1 MRPRAHAVRGR
12 RHSLR
17 APASPLPLR
26 GARPSAGGKHCS
38 LGLLLRA
45 QPRPAA
51 PAWPWSRGEA
61 QPHRLN
67 RNLHFNKMP
76 RVFLLHVK
84 FEPQNEVIFVET
96 VSKLS
101 IIFKVN
107 AVCFLIIQYLFKLT
121 ESGAMLVRTHTPN
134 QDLPEYL

>member
-1 MRPRAHAVRGR
+1 
-12 RHSLR
+12 
-17 APASPLPLR
+17 
-26 GARPSAGGKHCS
+26 
-38 LGLLLRA
+38 
-45 QPRPAA
+45 
-51 PAWPWSRGEA
+51 
-61 QPHRLN
+61 
-67 RNLHFNKMP
+67 MP